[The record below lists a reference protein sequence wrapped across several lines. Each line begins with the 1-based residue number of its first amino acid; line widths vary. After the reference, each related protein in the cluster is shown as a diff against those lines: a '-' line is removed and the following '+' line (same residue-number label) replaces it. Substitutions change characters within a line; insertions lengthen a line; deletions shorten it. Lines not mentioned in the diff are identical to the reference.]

1 MKIVVPENISDITL
15 GQFQKF
21 LLISEGSNLT
31 DYQLNTEKIYIFTG
45 LNPLHIEYISQTDR
59 DELIQTIDNALG
71 QSVEFKST
79 FELNGNTFG
88 FHPNLDKITSGEY
101 VDLMNY
107 NSEPENLHKLMAILF
122 RPVVSKDITGN
133 YKIAKYNGSEE
144 YAETMKDTPLN
155 IVNGA
160 LVFFL
165 SLSRELKKAI
175 QKFSQGLEVAKEEQ
189 PLTTGTTGDGMLPL

>member
-1 MKIVVPENISDITL
+1 
-15 GQFQKF
+15 
-21 LLISEGSNLT
+21 
-31 DYQLNTEKIYIFTG
+31 
-45 LNPLHIEYISQTDR
+45 
-59 DELIQTIDNALG
+59 
-71 QSVEFKST
+71 
-79 FELNGNTFG
+79 
-88 FHPNLDKITSGEY
+88 
-101 VDLMNY
+101 MNY